1 MPRSP
6 ASASP
11 RRTQAERTQST
22 QRKLI
27 DGAID
32 LLKKKR
38 YASFRTAEVAEHAG
52 VSKGAQTHH
61 FPSKDMLVL
70 QALEEVYRRTQ
81 QRAQKRIEAGRDS
94 PERLL
99 EQLVADSR
107 EFFLGDDFLL
117 SLDLMMVDPG
127 STLGSDVKRLAQL
140 YRLPVEQAW
149 LDALVEAGHPERQ
162 AKDVVRLTF
171 AIARGFG
178 VRQLIAGEDEEFQ
191 HLMDSWMRMAKAMLL
206 LSSPLSAR
214 AQEGAFGASASRTSK
229 VSPSP
234 RPRKKNST

>member
-1 MPRSP
+1 MPRPP
-6 ASASP
+6 ASARP
-11 RRTQAERTQST
+11 RRTQAERTHST

-32 LLKKKR
+32 LLKRKR

-81 QRAQKRIEAGRDS
+81 QRALERIEAGRQD

-127 STLGSDVKRLAQL
+127 STLGSEVKRLAQQ

-178 VRQLIAGEDEEFQ
+178 VRQLIAGSDEEFP
-191 HLMDSWMRMAKAMLL
+191 HLMDSWMRMAEAMLL
-206 LSSPLSAR
+206 LSAHADP
-214 AQEGAFGASASRTSK
+214 SASGSSSSRRSK
-229 VSPSP
+229 ASPS
-234 RPRKKNST
+234 RRARKKDPA

>member
-1 MPRSP
+1 MPRPSAP
-6 ASASP
+6 ASP
-11 RRTQAERTQST
+11 RRTQTERTEST

-27 DGAID
+27 EGAID

-81 QRAQKRIEAGRDS
+81 QRALDRIETGRAAPD
-94 PERLL
+94 RLL
-99 EQLVADSR
+99 EQLVDDSR
-107 EFFLGDDFLL
+107 EFFLSDDFLL
-117 SLDLMMVDPG
+117 SLDLMMVDPS
-127 STLGSDVKRLAQL
+127 STLGSDVKRLAQS

-178 VRQLIAGEDEEFQ
+178 VRQLIAGQDEEFQ

-206 LSSPLSAR
+206 FSSPLSAR
-214 AQEGAFGASASRTSK
+214 ADQSASDASFSRPSK
-229 VSPSP
+229 ASPSG
-234 RPRKKNST
+234 RARKTNST

>member
-1 MPRSP
+1 MPRPP
-6 ASASP
+6 ASARP

-27 DGAID
+27 DCAID

-81 QRAQKRIEAGRDS
+81 QRALDRIETGRAAPDS
-94 PERLL
+94 LL

-107 EFFLGDDFLL
+107 EFFLADDFLL
-117 SLDLMMVDPG
+117 SLDLMMVDPS

-178 VRQLIAGEDEEFQ
+178 VRQLIAGQDEEFQ

-214 AQEGAFGASASRTSK
+214 ADQSASGASFSRPSK
-229 VSPSP
+229 APSSQ
-234 RPRKKNST
+234 RARKKSST

>member
-1 MPRSP
+1 MPRPP
-6 ASASP
+6 APARP

-81 QRAQKRIEAGRDS
+81 QRAINRIEAGRNA
-94 PERLL
+94 PEQLL

-127 STLGSDVKRLAQL
+127 STLGSDVKRLAQS

-162 AKDVVRLTF
+162 ANDVVRLTF

-206 LSSPLSAR
+206 LSSSPSAH
-214 AQEGAFGASASRTSK
+214 ADQGASGSSVSRPSRASPPRRT
-229 VSPSP
+229 
-234 RPRKKNST
+234 RKKDPS